1 MSLFR
6 RSALEKMSSPERLD
20 EAMTAASPRY
30 WIAFLGTFIIV
41 AGAVAWGFLGSVPTR
56 LNAQGILL
64 NYGGE
69 IFSATSEGDGQLAG
83 ILVANGQRVNRGDPL
98 AVLDLKL
105 DESRLAR
112 ERDKLVKL
120 EERRTAYILQRE
132 KDIGRR
138 EALKELRAE
147 SLRQRIDNSEHR
159 GEVLSA
165 RLSDLKE
172 LHQKGHVNR
181 QVILAA
187 ENEWLQAQETAS
199 ALRSEVV
206 NLDVEVQTR
215 WEYWGDRIRQ
225 VDTEIFA
232 HRKAMEDLEEKIAMS
247 RHLRAPVDGHV
258 TEIAASLGDRITTG
272 MPVVRIMTDSDELDA
287 LLFVPPEL
295 GKRIRTGFAVNVEPS
310 VTKKEEFGTVRGV
323 VRSVSELPLS
333 TSAIHSLL
341 HNDKLVE
348 TFTARGAPVMVR
360 ADLVEDDGTAS
371 GLAWTSGKGP
381 DFGIENGTL
390 VSATVTTKRQAP
402 VTLILPF
409 LKSVLG
415 IAQ

>member
-30 WIAFLGTFIIV
+30 WIAFLGAFIIV

-64 NYGGE
+64 TYGGE
-69 IFSATSEGDGQLAG
+69 IFSATTKGDGQLAE
-83 ILVANGQRVNRGDPL
+83 ILVENGQRVQKGEPL
-98 AVLDLKL
+98 AVLDLRL
-105 DESRLAR
+105 EQSRLAR
-112 ERDKLVKL
+112 EKDKLTKL
-120 EERRTAYILQRE
+120 EERRSAYVLQRD

-147 SLRQRIDNSEHR
+147 SLHQRIDNSEHR

-165 RLSDLKE
+165 RLADLKE

-181 QVILAA
+181 QAILAA
-187 ENEWLQAQETAS
+187 ENEWLQAQETVS

-206 NLDVEVQTR
+206 SLDVEVQTR

-225 VDTEIFA
+225 IDSEIFV
-232 HRKAMEDLEEKIAMS
+232 HRKAMEDLEEKITAS
-247 RHLRAPVDGHV
+247 HHLRSPVDGHV
-258 TEIAASLGDRITTG
+258 TEIAASLGDRITAG
-272 MPVVRIMTDSDELDA
+272 MPVVRIMTNSDELDA
-287 LLFVPPEL
+287 LLFVPPGF

-333 TSAIHSLL
+333 TNAIHSLL
-341 HNDKLVE
+341 QNDKLVE
-348 TFTARGAPVMVR
+348 QFTAGGAPVAVR
-360 ADLVEDDGTAS
+360 ADLVEDDETVS

-381 DFGIENGTL
+381 GFRIENGTL
-390 VSATVTTKRQAP
+390 ISATITTKRQAP

-415 IAQ
+415 VDQ